1 MGNDRHNVANSMEWA
16 NIELMQ
22 SAQTNH
28 LKNRIKRNIKQK
40 NQNESIGID
49 SGSSEETEYD
59 IESKIGISI
68 VCCLV
73 LVAIS
78 MVIVFLWNIVSQEFM
93 NPSFWFT
100 IFILPFIFLVYTMN
114 GWQNMLSIAEND
126 EPSNVKT
133 NADESNYALI
143 EELKQKIKIQAQI
156 QQDLEQNLDES
167 FKNYDLERDKNI
179 ILESRIKKLNKA
191 MNAKS
196 TKKKKAKKANKP
208 KADDSKDTLVA
219 ILEERIAIRA
229 QENAFLESR
238 VDHLTRTINE
248 NKNDDDQR
256 QQKAE

>member
-1 MGNDRHNVANSMEWA
+1 MG
-16 NIELMQ
+16 Q

-40 NQNESIGID
+40 NQNESIEID
-49 SGSSEETEYD
+49 SDSSEETEYD
-59 IESKIGISI
+59 NESKIKFRISI

-78 MVIVFLWNIVSQEFM
+78 MVIIFLWNIVSQEFM

-100 IFILPFIFLVYTMN
+100 IFILPFLVYTMVNVWKICTN
-114 GWQNMLSIAEND
+114 GWQNIMYIAEND

-133 NADESNYALI
+133 NADELNYALI

-167 FKNYDLERDKNI
+167 FKNYDLERDKNT
-179 ILESRIKKLNKA
+179 ILESRIKKLNQA

-196 TKKKKAKKANKP
+196 KKKKAKKANKP
-208 KADDSKDTLVA
+208 KVDDSKDTLVA
-219 ILEERIAIRA
+219 IL
-229 QENAFLESR
+229 
-238 VDHLTRTINE
+238 
-248 NKNDDDQR
+248 
-256 QQKAE
+256 